1 MMKRHIVALA
11 FSFLFATSALS
22 AQTFEEYMVM
32 MDSLSMEPPQIQT
45 DFHRKYK
52 VKNLDYGMTIGIE
65 RTPGGRIWN
74 CFVAGGD
81 NEDAYFVLNWSDD
94 NGKTWTD
101 SKYVIDPHDK
111 SLPFARRTIVGQLWT
126 DPLGRLWLF
135 YDQSVTY
142 YYGSSTNWYSICEN
156 PDDENPVWSEPKF
169 LGIGCTLN
177 KPTVMSTGEWVLP
190 VSIWDRNTMAYTVLK
205 DVWTDEEFRASK
217 AELDP
222 VRGAH
227 VYVSMDQGKSWTDRG
242 MTRFPHPTFD
252 EHIIIELGDG
262 RWWMTGRVGIG
273 TRNSG
278 IIQSFSS
285 DKGYTWS
292 EPEIYQPHLSSR
304 HFITRLAS
312 GNLVMVRHG
321 RFDECTKTR
330 TNLTAFISD
339 DDGKTWKGGLLLD
352 DTYDISYPTG
362 FQAPDGY
369 IYVSYDLQ
377 RTRRGE
383 IYLVKM
389 TEEDILAGKIVS
401 PEGFLKHLIYK
412 PGKVEKSKANIA
424 YRKAN
429 KKNKVK

>member
-1 MMKRHIVALA
+1 
-11 FSFLFATSALS
+11 
-22 AQTFEEYMVM
+22 
-32 MDSLSMEPPQIQT
+32 
-45 DFHRKYK
+45 
-52 VKNLDYGMTIGIE
+52 
-65 RTPGGRIWN
+65 
-74 CFVAGGD
+74 
-81 NEDAYFVLNWSDD
+81 
-94 NGKTWTD
+94 
-101 SKYVIDPHDK
+101 
-111 SLPFARRTIVGQLWT
+111 
-126 DPLGRLWLF
+126 
-135 YDQSVTY
+135 
-142 YYGSSTNWYSICEN
+142 
-156 PDDENPVWSEPKF
+156 
-169 LGIGCTLN
+169 
-177 KPTVMSTGEWVLP
+177 
-190 VSIWDRNTMAYTVLK
+190 
-205 DVWTDEEFRASK
+205 
-217 AELDP
+217 
-222 VRGAH
+222 
-227 VYVSMDQGKSWTDRG
+227 
-242 MTRFPHPTFD
+242 
-252 EHIIIELGDG
+252 
-262 RWWMTGRVGIG
+262 MTGRVGIG

-292 EPEIYQPHLSSR
+292 EPEIYQPHISSR

-330 TNLTAFISD
+330 TNLTTFISD